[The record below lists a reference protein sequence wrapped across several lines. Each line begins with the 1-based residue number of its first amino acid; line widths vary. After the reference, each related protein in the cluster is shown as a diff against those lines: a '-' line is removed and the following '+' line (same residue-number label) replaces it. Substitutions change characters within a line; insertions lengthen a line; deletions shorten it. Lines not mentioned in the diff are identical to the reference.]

1 MKYYIKINFYLIS
14 KDKEII
20 EELQKIDNTKVGMS
34 ALKSRYRK
42 TNTKKNTFKSYD
54 ERKNEQSSSFRN
66 LKSDFNKIS
75 SNRNLKRSKTG
86 KVSSEEEIKENEESS
101 SSDDEIDTKEII
113 SEILDNIDKY
123 EEKEKI
129 MSNYYTVES
138 LGKTHLN
145 NDIKFQN
152 IKDRRDIKDHVIIC
166 GTHPEI
172 IHFILPLRA
181 KYLTKK
187 MIKWIVILA
196 PNLPKEIIDI
206 LSIFPK
212 IIYIEGDPLYPENL
226 HRCNISTAEIAV
238 ILNNNLSNLERSE
251 FKNNIN
257 QNEKNEIKIEDQFLD
272 SSTLYI
278 YNSIRKINHSIKI
291 ITELLYTNNIEFLLS
306 SKYLKKLQGDKSN
319 FSENNDSLKSSNN
332 RMNYKMY
339 PNYELT
345 PVFATGEIYLP
356 SLGDKILA
364 QMFYNSN
371 LLTIINLIL
380 EGDKNIMKKKE
391 KKLNDMF
398 QITGSNLFMI
408 QCEIKNE
415 SYGEMFKRMLTKNGI
430 LCIALY
436 RKNLM
441 DNFYFV
447 YTNPKKTTLI
457 KDTDYIFILAGTE
470 NIESYYEQ
478 NKLKINKNN
487 DKENQFNNK
496 DEKNEKEKP
505 AFFNIL
511 KESMKKQYIQMR
523 KSSILSSFDKQNNS
537 INSNDEKA
545 INFDS
550 MNINNIDDENNI
562 NDINIFIEANL
573 KGNSIDNPSN
583 DEISQKKYKE
593 IEELQNQ
600 VNKTM
605 EKLKQLN
612 MNFNEI
618 ENNINSFVKEE
629 VKKELQ
635 TYLDKVK

>member
-1 MKYYIKINFYLIS
+1 
-14 KDKEII
+14 
-20 EELQKIDNTKVGMS
+20 MS

-42 TNTKKNTFKSYD
+42 SVTKKNTLRSFD
-54 ERKNEQSSSFRN
+54 EQKLGQSSTYRN
-66 LKSDFNKIS
+66 LKSDFNNIK
-75 SNRNLKRSKTG
+75 SNRNLKRSKTRKTSG
-86 KVSSEEEIKENEESS
+86 EEEISESDESS

-129 MSNYYTVES
+129 INNYYTVES
-138 LGKTHLN
+138 LGKTNIN
-145 NDIKFQN
+145 NDIKFPT

-166 GTHPEI
+166 GTHSEI
-172 IHFILPLRA
+172 VHFILPLRA
-181 KYLTKK
+181 KYLTKN

-196 PNLPKEIIDI
+196 PNLPEDIQNI

-226 HRCNISTAEIAV
+226 HRCNIATAEIAV
-238 ILNNNLSNLERSE
+238 ILNNNYSNNKTNL
-251 FKNNIN
+251 N
-257 QNEKNEIKIEDQFLD
+257 QNEDEEIKIEDQFLD
-272 SSTLYI
+272 SSTLFI
-278 YNSIRKINHSIKI
+278 YNSIRKINRSIKI

-306 SKYLKKLQGDKSN
+306 SKFLKKLQEDKINS
-319 FSENNDSLKSSNN
+319 SKNNDSLKSGSN

-391 KKLNDMF
+391 KKLNDVF
-398 QITGSNLFMI
+398 QLTGSNLFMI
-408 QCEIKNE
+408 PCEIKNE
-415 SYGEMFKRMLTKNGI
+415 SFGEMFKRMITKNGI

-436 RKNLM
+436 RKNLI
-441 DNFYFV
+441 DNFYYV

-457 KDTDYIFILAGTE
+457 KDTDYIFILAGTGS
-470 NIESYYEQ
+470 IEEYYKQ
-478 NKLKINKNN
+478 NKLKINKNI
-487 DKENQFNNK
+487 DKENQINNK

-505 AFFNIL
+505 AFFNGL
-511 KESMKKQYIQMR
+511 KESMKKQYIHMR
-523 KSSILSSFDKQNNS
+523 KSSIISLLDNQKNLFNSFDEKS
-537 INSNDEKA
+537 INL
-545 INFDS
+545 DS
-550 MNINNIDDENNI
+550 MNLNNIGEENKL
-562 NDINIFIEANL
+562 NDINIFIEENL
-573 KGNSIDNPSN
+573 KENKDLKPSN

-593 IEELQNQ
+593 IEELQEQ

-612 MNFNEI
+612 NSFNEF
-618 ENNINSFVKEE
+618 ENNINGFVKDE
-629 VKKELQ
+629 VKNDLLI
-635 TYLDKVK
+635 YLNKVK